1 MVEILC
7 DMDEANLLLVTAR
20 RPYPE
25 AVPFIED
32 ALSVVPEV

>member
-7 DMDEANLLLVTAR
+7 DMDEAKLLLEAAR
-20 RPYPE
+20 QVYPE

-32 ALSVVPEV
+32 AMSVAPEV